1 MSRDTE
7 IKAYVL
13 ETGNPYY
20 PAPRKWPVNKETPT
34 LIVCGSVGMPDEPLL
49 RFKKPGVTVKD
60 GDRLQ
65 RYPRI
70 LNDMA
75 TFTYK
80 VEKNGT

>member
-1 MSRDTE
+1 MSRDN

-20 PAPRKWPVNKETPT
+20 SAPRKWPVNKETPT
-34 LIVCGSVGMPDEPLL
+34 LIVCGSRQLPDEPLM

>member
-7 IKAYVL
+7 MKAYVL

-60 GDRLQ
+60 GDILQ
-65 RYPRI
+65 RYPR
-70 LNDMA
+70 LLHDMA

>member
-1 MSRDTE
+1 MSRDN

-13 ETGNPYY
+13 ETGNPFY

-34 LIVCGSVGMPDEPLL
+34 LVVCGSVHCPDKSLM
-49 RFKKPGVTVKD
+49 RFKKPGPIVKD
-60 GDRLQ
+60 GDRVQ

-70 LNDMA
+70 LNDPA

-80 VEKNGT
+80 VE

>member
-1 MSRDTE
+1 MSRDNETR
-7 IKAYVL
+7 AYVL

-34 LIVCGSVGMPDEPLL
+34 LIVCGSMQLPNEPLL
-49 RFKKPGVTVKD
+49 RFKKPGPIVKN
-60 GDRLQ
+60 GDRVQ

-70 LNDMA
+70 LNDPA

-80 VEKNGT
+80 VE

>member
-7 IKAYVL
+7 MKAYVL

-34 LIVCGSVGMPDEPLL
+34 LIVCGSRQLPDEPLM